1 MSSEEYVVIE
11 FKEPLSSRIARS
23 LSRIF
28 LVLLNPFQTF
38 SEIAEKPDV
47 IGPSVIFCLILAINT
62 LSRYFEAT
70 FVTVVLKSNGQESII
85 KLAEL
90 VLTPQ
95 ALSLNLINIASR
107 LGFGWLLGYLLIRF
121 LGGFFGRDPG
131 SKEAFSG
138 IGYTMSVSMLELLAM
153 LTLSIVAYQGI
164 GSITISVPSNA
175 TLSTII
181 SEVTSETQAL
191 MVERGLASIISI
203 SRFVWFLSRAW
214 TCALFIASYEAMC
227 RTGLAKATIL
237 GMLTYLVIYLVRG
250 F

>member
-1 MSSEEYVVIE
+1 
-11 FKEPLSSRIARS
+11 
-23 LSRIF
+23 
-28 LVLLNPFQTF
+28 
-38 SEIAEKPDV
+38 
-47 IGPSVIFCLILAINT
+47 
-62 LSRYFEAT
+62 
-70 FVTVVLKSNGQESII
+70 
-85 KLAEL
+85 
-90 VLTPQ
+90 
-95 ALSLNLINIASR
+95 
-107 LGFGWLLGYLLIRF
+107 
-121 LGGFFGRDPG
+121 
-131 SKEAFSG
+131 
-138 IGYTMSVSMLELLAM
+138 MSVSMLELLAM